1 MIELKNRFI
10 FAPIKLGYSDG
21 DGNVTARH
29 INFYSA
35 RSEYLGAVIIEPLYM
50 NKGLREIPT
59 QLGIDD
65 DEKIDGLKKL
75 VDSIHQFDTKVIAHL
90 NHPGRM
96 ANPKIPGNYFVSST
110 DRACENGGA
119 TPERMNNE
127 DMEKVEKLF
136 VDTAMRAKKAGFDAI
151 ELQFGHGYLMGEL

>member
-21 DGNVTARH
+21 NGNVTDRQ

-35 RSEYLGAVIIEPLYM
+35 RSRHLGAVIIEPLYM
-50 NKGLREIPT
+50 DKRLREIPT
-59 QLGIDD
+59 QIGIGNDD
-65 DEKIDGLKKL
+65 KIDGLKKL
-75 VDSIHQFDTKVIAHL
+75 VDSIHKFDTKVIAHL

-96 ANPKIPGNYFVSST
+96 ANPMIDGNYFISST

-119 TPERMNNE
+119 REI
-127 DMEKVEKLF
+127 LL
-136 VDTAMRAKKAGFDAI
+136 G
-151 ELQFGHGYLMGEL
+151 